1 MMWYKNIKYFIKRY
15 FILIAVILLSACN
28 EMTLYKNLEEKEAN
42 LMTAVLLRENI
53 DTQRML
59 NPDGTYDLILTD
71 KTYFPEAMDVLAMRG
86 FPRKTYDSLCT
97 IFKGEGMVSTP
108 LEQRARYTCAKAQE
122 LSGSL
127 MELDGI
133 IMARVHLVLSE
144 TDAIS
149 RKVKPASASVM
160 IKYKEGMDVDTLI
173 PRIKQ
178 MVSFGVESLPYQ
190 NVSVMLSEEK
200 VNQENNIHAVGV
212 KLSEEEIAENKSNP
226 SVKHNPFEVA
236 PSSNM
241 FLYLFM
247 GIMFIVM
254 VAFGVF
260 IMRVTTASAT
270 SGTTIDNPENLPTE
284 F

>member
-1 MMWYKNIKYFIKRY
+1 MMWYKNIKSFIRRY
-15 FILIAVILLSACN
+15 FIFVALIFLSACN

-59 NPDGTYDLILTD
+59 NPDGTYDLILSD
-71 KTYFPEAMDVLAMRG
+71 KTYFPEAMDVLSMRG

-97 IFKGEGMVSTP
+97 IFTGEGMVSTP

-200 VNQENNIHAVGV
+200 MSQEMNNATVGI
-212 KLSEEEIAENKSNP
+212 KLSEEEIANNTINP
-226 SVKHNPFEVA
+226 SVKHNPFEA
-236 PSSNM
+236 PPSSNM

-247 GIMFIVM
+247 GVMFIVM

-260 IMRVTTASAT
+260 IMRVTAAATASETANN
-270 SGTTIDNPENLPTE
+270 NPENLPAE